1 MFMSDVFSWS
11 LPPRAQS
18 VAESRKRLR
27 SSCSHL
33 PAPVLDAALLL
44 TSELVTNAVR
54 HGEGDITCRLWAGP
68 EVLRVE
74 VSDASPTVPHAVDRG
89 LVADSGRGLHIV
101 ESVASRWGATPAQRE
116 GKTVW
121 FELDTGSA

>member
-1 MFMSDVFSWS
+1 MIDEVFWS
-11 LPPRAQS
+11 LPPRPQS
-18 VAESRKRLR
+18 VAESRDRLR
-27 SSCSHL
+27 SSCPDL
-33 PAPVLDAALLL
+33 PGPVLDAALLL

-74 VSDASPTVPHAVDRG
+74 VSDASSQVPRAVDRG
-89 LVADSGRGLHIV
+89 LVADSGRGLQIV
-101 ESVASRWGATPAQRE
+101 ETIASRWGAVPAQHE

-121 FELDTGSA
+121 FELDTGSLQ